1 MSSCGYSNNGYENG
15 GSFASQ
21 FENEFDMESLM
32 NEQDFEGNLGA
43 GNSEGF
49 GAAEG
54 FANAES
60 FANGTNGANG
70 VNAANF
76 ANGSNGSGCQT
87 LPGTDRTVNRN
98 ISVQGNCFRVT
109 NREFLNNFITRYNH
123 YYVTNRRYVRNFV
136 RDVNVV
142 HCSTQ
147 TINCGCRHMGTT
159 TVIANNNNGN
169 SRPGCGCC

>member
-32 NEQDFEGNLGA
+32 NEQGFEGNLGA

-49 GAAEG
+49 GAAE
-54 FANAES
+54 S
-60 FANGTNGANG
+60 FANGAN
-70 VNAANF
+70 A
-76 ANGSNGSGCQT
+76 ANGSNGSECQT
-87 LPGTDRTVNRN
+87 LPGRDRNTSRN

-169 SRPGCGCC
+169 NRPGCGCC